1 MMLGEAG
8 RWGIVSTRPA
18 GWGLSGRTAGQ
29 RKTTVADPG

>member
-18 GWGLSGRTAGQ
+18 GGVVGRTAGQ